1 MLFALGGNNPE
12 SSGDVMSC
20 DDHSPFSQPNLVGS
34 QSSQIEPASEDGFDQ
49 ILPTNLQGPERTT
62 KVPLNDVE
70 SISLSDVMHPSH
82 DVARGSGDSLHGEMN
97 DEHPITPVRSNMPLW
112 DILEISQST
121 FNYL

>member
-1 MLFALGGNNPE
+1 MLFALGDNNPE
-12 SSGDVMSC
+12 PSGDVTTC
-20 DDHSPFSQPNLVGS
+20 DDHSLFAQPNVVEN

-49 ILPTNLQGPERTT
+49 TLPINLQGPERAT

-82 DVARGSGDSLHGEMN
+82 EVAPGSGNSLQHEMN
-97 DEHPITPVRSNMPLW
+97 DESPITRMRSNIPLW

-121 FNYL
+121 FDYL